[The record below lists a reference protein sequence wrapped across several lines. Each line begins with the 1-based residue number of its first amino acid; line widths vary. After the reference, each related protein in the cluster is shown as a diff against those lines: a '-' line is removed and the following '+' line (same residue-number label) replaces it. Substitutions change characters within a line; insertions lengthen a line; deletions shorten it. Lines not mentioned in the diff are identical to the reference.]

1 MTNDWTGY
9 MTTWCCTNAIPVET
23 GLSRLPQ
30 SAFCAAAKVQF
41 HAGATPTVIDRLLRR
56 AAWDQDLLTY
66 PTATEPS

>member
-1 MTNDWTGY
+1 MPDDWKGY
-9 MTTWCCTNAIPVET
+9 VTTWCVTNGIPVET

-41 HAGATPTVIDRLLRR
+41 NAGASHAVIDRLLRR
-56 AAWDQDLLTY
+56 ATWDQDLLTY